1 MKRPEISV
9 IVPVFNVEQ
18 YLSRCIESILLQSFY
33 DFELLLIDDGSFDN
47 SGKICDEYAEKD
59 DRIRVFHKENG
70 GVSSARNVGLC
81 NAQGNWVC
89 FVDGDDSIEKAYLS
103 ILFVENLKESSLV
116 IMNYLDDLNVKDIQL
131 SGKEMVKY
139 FIESKLIRGSGPYCK
154 LFNNRILKYNTIIFN
169 THVHMGE
176 DGLFLLQYLY
186 CIDNMIVL
194 ENRKVYNY
202 IQHPGSL
209 STKYYTFESEYEC
222 FQLWHR
228 YLCQFVEKYGEVFE
242 NVEVVAWKSR
252 VDEAFLRS
260 VQALSRHRPRYK
272 FMRVLHLLEAIP
284 KEHTD
289 NFGFYYET
297 NLLRRKLSRFLI
309 KKRWFVMYWL
319 YSKLDFL
326 YNMKYGKI

>member
-1 MKRPEISV
+1 M
-9 IVPVFNVEQ
+9 
-18 YLSRCIESILLQSFY
+18 
-33 DFELLLIDDGSFDN
+33 
-47 SGKICDEYAEKD
+47 
-59 DRIRVFHKENG
+59 
-70 GVSSARNVGLC
+70 
-81 NAQGNWVC
+81 
-89 FVDGDDSIEKAYLS
+89 
-103 ILFVENLKESSLV
+103 
-116 IMNYLDDLNVKDIQL
+116 
-131 SGKEMVKY
+131 
-139 FIESKLIRGSGPYCK
+139 
-154 LFNNRILKYNTIIFN
+154 
-169 THVHMGE
+169 
-176 DGLFLLQYLY
+176 
-186 CIDNMIVL
+186 
-194 ENRKVYNY
+194 
-202 IQHPGSL
+202 
-209 STKYYTFESEYEC
+209 
-222 FQLWHR
+222 
-228 YLCQFVEKYGEVFE
+228 EKYGEVFE